1 MRRTMKKSMMK
12 SVFAIMATAMMST
25 ANLCAQ
31 SAETTYIYGQ
41 EKENNLTV
49 YTLNEDGKTLTRKL
63 QYEYSYDEMGR
74 MVEKKAYRWDADKE
88 SWKPAYQLL
97 IDPDFFET
105 RFYYAEWSD
114 RKQSYC
120 KNEQQSIYRDECN
133 EMLLAYTQNR
143 E

>member
-1 MRRTMKKSMMK
+1 MKKSMMK

-74 MVEKKAYRWDADKE
+74 MVVERC
-88 SWKPAYQLL
+88 SQ
-97 IDPDFFET
+97 
-105 RFYYAEWSD
+105 
-114 RKQSYC
+114 
-120 KNEQQSIYRDECN
+120 
-133 EMLLAYTQNR
+133 
-143 E
+143 